1 MGCNVAYRAYAP
13 KQVVL
18 GSSTRIWLFWE
29 EETVFR
35 ATALS
40 HIASL
45 QIVAG
50 VIFSV
55 QHRMVSIGDAATRK
69 VAELRTKNA
78 IPGLDR

>member
-1 MGCNVAYRAYAP
+1 MLHTVRMPRN
-13 KQVVL
+13 KSVL

-29 EETVFR
+29 GETVFR

-55 QHRMVSIGDAATRK
+55 QNRMVISMGDAATRK